1 MNIIQIGCNNC
12 EDHVFDFVSTN
23 RDSIS
28 NFLVIDALP
37 KCVEIASQKYN
48 FLGDRLIAV
57 QCAVAPENGI
67 LKFFYPTTDDC
78 SAHSSLLKNHV
89 NNHHHKDLNYF
100 FIPTLD
106 INTIFN
112 FFFNNVERLYVDIEG
127 LDVVTILNLDFEKN
141 KPKYIE
147 YEFYHA
153 DGTFSYNKNSDK
165 LLSLLQS
172 HNYSLEQS
180 GYNVIAKLNS

>member
-1 MNIIQIGCNNC
+1 
-12 EDHVFDFVSTN
+12 
-23 RDSIS
+23 
-28 NFLVIDALP
+28 
-37 KCVEIASQKYN
+37 
-48 FLGDRLIAV
+48 
-57 QCAVAPENGI
+57 
-67 LKFFYPTTDDC
+67 
-78 SAHSSLLKNHV
+78 
-89 NNHHHKDLNYF
+89 
-100 FIPTLD
+100 LD